1 MNRSHLLPATLLALA
16 AVAIAQS
23 TQNQSNIA
31 RLVNVINQ
39 VTAKVDG
46 VIPLREHVTI
56 IFETSYSDGSGPVP
70 PFVYTVPDGFCAQVR
85 SVIMDTSDSG
95 GFGAILTVD
104 GQSVALKGPQ
114 DFFGNEYGDYLR
126 GMTLPPGADL
136 AIWAN
141 HPVAAP
147 RKGVMTVVLEEI

>member
-46 VIPLREHVTI
+46 VIPLRDHVNAVLI
-56 IFETSYSDGSGPVP
+56 SDDGLDW
-70 PFVYTVPDGFCAQVR
+70 TVPDGFRAQIVGSSGASTSGNASAV
-85 SVIMDTSDSG
+85 SVWADFANGESFFLKTMFGPNLWDYPSASVG
-95 GFGAILTVD
+95 G
-104 GQSVALKGPQ
+104 
-114 DFFGNEYGDYLR
+114 
-126 GMTLPPGADL
+126 
-136 AIWAN
+136 
-141 HPVAAP
+141 
-147 RKGVMTVVLEEI
+147 VVLEPGTRLWVTDNSDSFSGKVFLTLALEEI

>member
-56 IFETSYSDGSGPVP
+56 QLAS
-70 PFVYTVPDGFCAQVR
+70 
-85 SVIMDTSDSG
+85 MDIGCD
-95 GFGAILTVD
+95 ATVD
-104 GQSVALKGPQ
+104 VVEDYIIPAGYSAEIRGVAQPYVGKLWMEVPGFAEPIPIHEQ
-114 DFFGNEYGDYLR
+114 GGNSYPNNRDARGLVLPAGARIYFLFGSCAEPTYSAV
-126 GMTLPPGADL
+126 TLA
-136 AIWAN
+136 
-141 HPVAAP
+141 
-147 RKGVMTVVLEEI
+147 LEEI